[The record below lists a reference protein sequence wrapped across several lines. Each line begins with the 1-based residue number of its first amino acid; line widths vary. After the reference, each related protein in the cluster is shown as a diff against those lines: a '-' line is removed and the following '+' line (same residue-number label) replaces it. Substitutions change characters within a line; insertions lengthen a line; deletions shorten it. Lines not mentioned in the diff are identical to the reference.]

1 MIKVSN
7 FILKAKKRK
16 EKKEIKR
23 QEDKQTAVNLSGKYK
38 IGTDP
43 KPGPTLT
50 WTKYR
55 WTFSGPQFSMKQ
67 LDAMSLQDLSDAIG
81 IISGAE

>member
-7 FILKAKKRK
+7 FILKAKKK

-38 IGTDP
+38 IGTDS

-50 WTKYR
+50 
-55 WTFSGPQFSMKQ
+55 
-67 LDAMSLQDLSDAIG
+67 
-81 IISGAE
+81 

>member
-50 WTKYR
+50 
-55 WTFSGPQFSMKQ
+55 
-67 LDAMSLQDLSDAIG
+67 
-81 IISGAE
+81 